1 MKAFKF
7 IVPPGKHKERV
18 IESDERGVLTVEG
31 RLAIALAT
39 SREQALE
46 ILERTAAEQGFDT
59 RWLKVADVVE
69 LDLETPKRLCWV
81 EQ

>member
-1 MKAFKF
+1 MKAYKF

-31 RLAIALAT
+31 RLAIALAET
-39 SREQALE
+39 KDEAVAL
-46 ILERTAAEQGFDT
+46 LERTAAESGFDT
-59 RWLKVADVVE
+59 RWLKVADVIE